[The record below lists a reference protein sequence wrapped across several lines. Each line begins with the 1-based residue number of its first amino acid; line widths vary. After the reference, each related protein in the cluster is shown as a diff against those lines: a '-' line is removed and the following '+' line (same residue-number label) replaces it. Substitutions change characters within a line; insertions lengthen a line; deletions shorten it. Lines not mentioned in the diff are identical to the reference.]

1 MGNPKLSRSA
11 VVAAMVSAA
20 DPLGMQGQMTPFL
33 RQKKGPFKQTD
44 PFDGKRGKF
53 EREKIKDRRI
63 VCETLSRGGQLRS
76 AKCAPRQ

>member
-1 MGNPKLSRSA
+1 
-11 VVAAMVSAA
+11 
-20 DPLGMQGQMTPFL
+20 MTPFL
-33 RQKKGPFKQTD
+33 RQKKGPFEQTD